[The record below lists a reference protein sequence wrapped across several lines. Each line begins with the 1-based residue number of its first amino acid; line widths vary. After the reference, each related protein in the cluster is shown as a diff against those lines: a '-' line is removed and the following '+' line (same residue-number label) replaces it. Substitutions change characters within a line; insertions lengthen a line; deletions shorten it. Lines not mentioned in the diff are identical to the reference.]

1 MVDALVVIFYQE
13 GDLEMDLNK
22 EIQKKQHR
30 LYYITHKDDINKR
43 RKNYKRQ
50 VWSERKDNPKNA
62 INVVSI

>member
-1 MVDALVVIFYQE
+1 
-13 GDLEMDLNK
+13 MDLNK

-43 RKNYKRQ
+43 RSNYKRQ

-62 INVVSI
+62 IYVVSI